1 MKQIGFKGKVKKGL
15 VTVNVSV
22 PLLSFKE
29 DDDTFIVYSPA
40 LDVSG
45 YGDTE
50 EEARKS
56 FEITLEEFIN
66 YTLNKKTFQSELTRL
81 GWKIKKQTASH
92 KYIPPQ
98 LDELFSSK
106 DYLNSIIREKDFRSY
121 RQNIQL
127 PA

>member
-29 DDDTFIVYSPA
+29 DDTFIVYSPA

-56 FEITLEEFIN
+56 FELTLEEFIN

-81 GWKIKKQTASH
+81 GWKIKKQTA
-92 KYIPPQ
+92 
-98 LDELFSSK
+98 
-106 DYLNSIIREKDFRSY
+106 
-121 RQNIQL
+121 
-127 PA
+127 

>member
-56 FEITLEEFIN
+56 FELTLEEFIN
-66 YTLNKKTFQSELTRL
+66 YTINKKTFQSELTRL
-81 GWKIKKQTASH
+81 GWKIKKQTA
-92 KYIPPQ
+92 
-98 LDELFSSK
+98 
-106 DYLNSIIREKDFRSY
+106 
-121 RQNIQL
+121 
-127 PA
+127 

>member
-29 DDDTFIVYSPA
+29 DDTFIVYSPA

-56 FEITLEEFIN
+56 FELTLEEFIN
-66 YTLNKKTFQSELTRL
+66 YTINKKTFQSELTRL
-81 GWKIKKQTASH
+81 GWKIKKQTA
-92 KYIPPQ
+92 
-98 LDELFSSK
+98 
-106 DYLNSIIREKDFRSY
+106 
-121 RQNIQL
+121 
-127 PA
+127 

>member
-29 DDDTFIVYSPA
+29 DDTFIVYSPA

-81 GWKIKKQTASH
+81 GWKIKKQTA
-92 KYIPPQ
+92 
-98 LDELFSSK
+98 
-106 DYLNSIIREKDFRSY
+106 
-121 RQNIQL
+121 
-127 PA
+127 